1 MSVNHM
7 LWMLITFQWLAFHLA
22 RVTWPSM
29 SLLHLDLQG
38 ATMSS
43 TCSSHRGS
51 LLCSSYSWG
60 PPGGQR
66 RTRTHAHAHTACVTC
81 PCRSTSQ
88 QLWIVNSLAKP
99 VMDLFELDFFR
110 DWELEQPCHLESERS
125 VLKRREWERRTQEVQ
140 QDEDL
145 FSTGFNL
152 FGEPYKTN
160 KGDAL
165 ANRVQNT
172 LGSYEE
178 MKDLLTSHSNQSH
191 LVGIPKGSSANNNN
205 NAAMQTP
212 TTSATTEAQLFNE
225 TLNGGTGPEGGG
237 AEGVGEKRIA
247 SASSTSSNSMQPP
260 ASTTTTTT
268 ASSSVQSL
276 PHHSSKKSRSAPGT
290 GLHPGSGQGQGQAPG
305 AANGRGKV
313 SMFEEQQ
320 LQRHEELFSS
330 LKDELGLKRDLSPS
344 SSSSSSSSTSSGR
357 RHSSHPSKTLPLP
370 DGGNF
375 RSSTMDVGH
384 CKSSGSPSETEPS
397 CHLSTSSSPLASTSL
412 LSAPV
417 PGLTTPTSTFPLGG
431 LSGKPIAV
439 QQKPTA
445 YVRPMDGQDQAP
457 VDSPQLKPLLAAP
470 EGFNCDQTYGGNSGN
485 MKNKLPKLS
494 LSHTAEVNLPNDS
507 SCVEEILR
515 EMTHSWPPPL
525 TAIHTPGKADQTK
538 FPIPSKESQHVTSS
552 YSTQKR
558 CTVSASKPAV
568 KPPTAPQKSMLEDD
582 LKISSDEEE
591 AEQQV
596 SDKPKSRATALS
608 GASGSSSES
617 ESSSES
623 DTDESESS
631 SSDSEYNQAA
641 RAASPEPEPSSTNK
655 WQLDSWLNKVQA
667 QTKPPVAPQQDH
679 HGTGSVTQSQ
689 ETFSQRSEAAGVG
702 AAAKSKPGGAGGAAL
717 PTAPAVEHKDARGTF
732 CPGREKTK
740 AKLSQKTSGE
750 GQRSKMRLSPGLMS
764 GQEVATPRRT
774 TTGKKQ
780 PRRTERSNSVEDN
793 QSQTWSRS
801 NQQSSPAVR
810 EKDLHPPS
818 SLEHQ
823 NPPRPRTKPPS
834 GKTAPRK
841 EPRSSSNSNNT
852 VVQPL
857 ALQQTTVPIPTVS
870 INQDKRKHRGPSSKI
885 TPKSREFVETD
896 SSSSSSECQS
906 DSEEVVKI
914 PALPLQS
921 TRAAINTQP
930 QSNSYTPP
938 LHCFGSASTMG
949 SLGVFGGKGLCVQD
963 GGTSVTSSI
972 SSSASSSSGGTGS
985 SSTLSIINI
994 SGSFGISVP
1003 DPGGFGGPCKNPES
1017 LSPHFNMGQDL
1028 PLSPLMEYHE
1038 TQSLWVKI
1046 DLSLL
1051 NRVPGQS
1058 FGQTSRLGMI
1068 EKDGNEGRG
1077 CERSGERVMA
1087 SDRERQKQG
1096 DREWQGLRERAK
1108 LPKGEQQNEE
1118 NEPLAHDAERQCDS
1132 SRLTERDRQADR
1144 EERERFNLGERDK
1157 VTERRE
1163 KGCQGPRGLDN
1174 TPVQE
1179 KSLPRLPGRTERG
1192 ESGGKHRRQATGSSL
1207 VPTEKHTSKSKRKH
1221 KLDHMEPSGN
1231 SNKKLQ
1237 LDKDCQ
1243 LLPPCISPI
1252 HNHKNNS
1259 MESLNRKQSRRQD
1272 EKLLP
1277 PLLSPLSEEPPH
1289 KRTCESSSS
1298 LGQDGGGG
1306 ATSAAASSTHRHRRG
1321 ESRGLSHA
1329 RNVATSQTDHHSKKP
1344 CGDSFHANGQSNS
1357 DAWSEPLT
1365 EPAEPP
1371 RPRLSF
1377 SDTVHSADYY
1387 MQEAKRLKHKADAL
1401 MDKFGKAVNYAD
1413 GALSFIEC
1421 GNAMERDPLEAK
1433 SPYTM
1438 YSETVELIRY
1448 AMRLK
1453 NFTSHSATIAE
1464 KKLAVLCNRCL
1475 SLLYLRMFH
1484 LKKDHAVKYSRS
1496 LMEYFKNS
1504 AKSSHQAPSPWR
1516 TNGKINGTPSPLS
1529 LSLSPASGGVGGG
1542 VSGGA
1547 TNSTGS
1553 VAIPQRIHHMAASH
1567 VNITNNILRSYEHWE
1582 TAERL
1587 ANGSQEFFQE
1597 LDSVM
1602 EPLSQQS
1609 AMTELVRYIRQGL
1622 HWLRI
1627 EAHLL

>member
-1 MSVNHM
+1 MDIM
-7 LWMLITFQWLAFHLA
+7 RTARLLWLNQQKGLFA
-22 RVTWPSM
+22 
-29 SLLHLDLQG
+29 SLPDQ
-38 ATMSS
+38 
-43 TCSSHRGS
+43 
-51 LLCSSYSWG
+51 
-60 PPGGQR
+60 
-66 RTRTHAHAHTACVTC
+66 
-81 PCRSTSQ
+81 Q
-88 QLWIVNSLAKP
+88 QLASCDCYSSLKVASTTQHHKLLRSKLP
-99 VMDLFELDFFR
+99 QNAF
-110 DWELEQPCHLESERS
+110 CHLESERS

-145 FSTGFNL
+145 YSTGFNL

-165 ANRVQNT
+165 ASRVQNT

-191 LVGIPKGSSANNNN
+191 LVGIPKGSSVNNNTL
-205 NAAMQTP
+205 QTA
-212 TTSATTEAQLFNE
+212 TTSASERATMDSQLFTE
-225 TLNGGTGPEGGG
+225 TLNGGPGVEGGG
-237 AEGVGEKRIA
+237 FEGAGEKKIA
-247 SASSTSSNSMQPP
+247 NASSASSNSLKPP
-260 ASTTTTTT
+260 ASTTT
-268 ASSSVQSL
+268 SSSAQTL
-276 PHHSSKKSRSAPGT
+276 PHQNSKKSRSSAERAKGGHPQSAPAT
-290 GLHPGSGQGQGQAPG
+290 GVHLGLEQGQSQAPG
-305 AANGRGKV
+305 AANERGKV

-320 LQRHEELFSS
+320 LQRHDELFSS

-344 SSSSSSSSTSSGR
+344 SSSSSSSSSTSSRR
-357 RHSSHPSKTLPLP
+357 RHSSHPTKTLPLL
-370 DGGNF
+370 DGNY
-375 RSSTMDVGH
+375 RSSTMDAGH
-384 CKSSGSPSETEPS
+384 CKSSGSPLVIEASS
-397 CHLSTSSSPLASTSL
+397 HLSSSSSPLASTSL

-417 PGLTTPTSTFPLGG
+417 PGLTTPTSTFPVGG
-431 LSGKPIAV
+431 LSGKPMAV

-457 VDSPQLKPLLAAP
+457 IDSPQLKPLPVAP
-470 EGFNCDQTYGGNSGN
+470 EGFSCAPTFGGNSGN

-494 LSHTAEVNLPNDS
+494 LSHTTEVNLPNDS

-538 FPIPSKESQHVTSS
+538 FPIPSKELQHMTLS
-552 YSTQKR
+552 YNTQKR
-558 CTVSASKPAV
+558 CTVSASKPAA
-568 KPPTAPQKSMLEDD
+568 KPTTAPQKSMLEDD

-596 SDKPKSRATALS
+596 SNKPKARATAVS

-631 SSDSEYNQAA
+631 SSDSEYNQAT
-641 RAASPEPEPSSTNK
+641 RTNSPEPEPSSTNK

-667 QTKPPVAPQQDH
+667 QTKPLVAPQQDH
-679 HGTGSVTQSQ
+679 HGAGSVTQNQ
-689 ETFSQRSEAAGVG
+689 QTFPQHSEAAG
-702 AAAKSKPGGAGGAAL
+702 AAATPKAKPCGSSGVAL
-717 PTAPAVEHKDARGTF
+717 PTAPTVEHKDSRGAF
-732 CPGREKTK
+732 CPSREKTK
-740 AKLSQKTSGE
+740 AKLAQKASGE
-750 GQRSKMRLSPGLMS
+750 GQRSKMRLSPGVMS
-764 GQEVATPRRT
+764 GPEVATPRRT

-801 NQQSSPAVR
+801 TQQSPAVR
-810 EKDLHPPS
+810 EKDLYPPPS
-818 SLEHQ
+818 VEHQ
-823 NPPRPRTKPPS
+823 NASRPRTKPPS

-841 EPRSSSNSNNT
+841 EPRSSTNSNNA
-852 VVQPL
+852 VPQPVP
-857 ALQQTTVPIPTVS
+857 LQQTTVPIPTVNV
-870 INQDKRKHRGPSSKI
+870 NQDKRKHRGPSSKI

-906 DSEEVVKI
+906 DSEDALKI
-914 PALPLQS
+914 SALPLQS
-921 TRAAINTQP
+921 TRTAISTQP

-938 LHCFGSASTMG
+938 RPCVGSAGSTG
-949 SLGVFGGKGLCVQD
+949 SLGVFGGKGVCVRD
-963 GGTSVTSSI
+963 GGSSVTTNINSSTSSI
-972 SSSASSSSGGTGS
+972 SNGGSGGS
-985 SSTLSIINI
+985 STANTLSIINI
-994 SGSFGISVP
+994 SGSFGTSVP
-1003 DPGGFGGPCKNPES
+1003 DPGGLGGLYKNPES
-1017 LSPHFNMGQDL
+1017 MSPHFNAGQDF
-1028 PLSPLMEYHE
+1028 PFSPLVEYQE
-1038 TQSLWVKI
+1038 TRSLWVKI

-1051 NRVPGQS
+1051 NRLPGQG
-1058 FGQTSRLGMI
+1058 FGRVSKVGIKEQDGI
-1068 EKDGNEGRG
+1068 ERRG
-1077 CERSGERVMA
+1077 CERPGERVTVA
-1087 SDRERQKQG
+1087 DRERQKQD
-1096 DREWQGLRERAK
+1096 DREWQGLRDRPK
-1108 LPKGEQQNEE
+1108 LPKGEQQNEK
-1118 NEPLAHDAERQCDS
+1118 NEPLVQDTERQCDGN
-1132 SRLTERDRQADR
+1132 RLTERDRQADR

-1163 KGCQGPRGLDN
+1163 KACQGLRVLDN
-1174 TPVQE
+1174 PLVQD

-1192 ESGGKHRRQATGSSL
+1192 ESGGKHRRQANGGAV
-1207 VPTEKHTSKSKRKH
+1207 VPTEKRTSKSKRKH
-1221 KLDHMEPSGN
+1221 KLEHMEPSA
-1231 SNKKLQ
+1231 STNKKLQ

-1252 HNHKNNS
+1252 HNHKNSS

-1289 KRTCESSSS
+1289 KRTCENS
-1298 LGQDGGGG
+1298 LSLSQDGG
-1306 ATSAAASSTHRHRRG
+1306 ATSAVPCPVASSAHRHRRG
-1321 ESRGLSHA
+1321 ESRALSHA
-1329 RNVATSQTDHHSKKP
+1329 RNAATSLTDHHKKKP
-1344 CGDSFHANGQSNS
+1344 FGSHANGQSDS
-1357 DAWSEPLT
+1357 DAWSEPVT
-1365 EPAEPP
+1365 EPGEPS

-1542 VSGGA
+1542 AFGGA
-1547 TNSTGS
+1547 ANSSGS

-1582 TAERL
+1582 TADRL
-1587 ANGSQEFFQE
+1587 ATGSQEFFQG
-1597 LDSVM
+1597 LDSLM

-1609 AMTELVRYIRQGL
+1609 GMTELVRYIRQGL